1 MSAYLIRIFL
11 PCTET
16 CKRRALADD
25 AGALSRMEVED
36 LDDDFFSIPKPAAQ
50 AGGGAFPKAGRR
62 AGGSGGRDTENKP
75 ANAPAPTSDFSSGL
89 KSGVG
94 GNIDGAGGV
103 GGYVPG
109 AGRVGR
115 RASNLGGGVQ
125 MNQEEAPSSGP
136 VFGRDD
142 REQSTSKLP
151 ANDAPPQNQ
160 LMGRRASP
168 PVTQAHEQEQESSY
182 AASRNAGG
190 DGAAPKFGAGG
201 YQPSLAS
208 QPSVVYKCPLT
219 PIYVSSYSYRCAAPH
234 TQQA

>member
-1 MSAYLIRIFL
+1 MSQEFTCVGILNSYLSSL
-11 PCTET
+11 HCTET

-75 ANAPAPTSDFSSGL
+75 ANAPAPTSELSSGL
-89 KSGVG
+89 KSEVG
-94 GNIDGAGGV
+94 GNTDGAGGV

-115 RASNLGGGVQ
+115 RAPNLGGGVQ
-125 MNQEEAPSSGP
+125 MNQE
-136 VFGRDD
+136 D
-142 REQSTSKLP
+142 STSKLP

-182 AASRNAGG
+182 TASGG
-190 DGAAPKFGAGG
+190 DGAGPKFGAGG

-208 QPSVVYKCPLT
+208 QPSVVYKCPHT
-219 PIYVSSYSYRCAAPH
+219 PVYVSSNSYTCVAPH

>member
-11 PCTET
+11 SCAET
-16 CKRRALADD
+16 CKRRALAND

-36 LDDDFFSIPKPAAQ
+36 LDEDFFSIPKPAAQ
-50 AGGGAFPKAGRR
+50 AGAGAFPKAGRR

-94 GNIDGAGGV
+94 SNTDGAGGV

-125 MNQEEAPSSGP
+125 MNQE
-136 VFGRDD
+136 D
-142 REQSTSKLP
+142 STSKMP
-151 ANDAPPQNQ
+151 ANDALPQNQ

-182 AASRNAGG
+182 AASRNAG

-201 YQPSLAS
+201 YQPSMAS
-208 QPSVVYKCPLT
+208 QPSVVYTCPHT
-219 PIYVSSYSYRCAAPH
+219 PIYVSSYSHKCVAPH
-234 TQQA
+234 TKQA